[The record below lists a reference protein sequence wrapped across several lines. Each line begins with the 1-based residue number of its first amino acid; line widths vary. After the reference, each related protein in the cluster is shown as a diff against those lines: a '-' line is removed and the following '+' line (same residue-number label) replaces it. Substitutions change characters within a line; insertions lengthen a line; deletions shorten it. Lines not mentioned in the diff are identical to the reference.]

1 MIIIIII
8 IILGSGTSDSKQP
21 ATYGNRQKL
30 FVSKRPKYYELLI
43 IIPLQKPYSRSV
55 FVVVFFFI
63 TMKIVLYT
71 PNETAGRKLGNRGE
85 IPLDK
90 LPPDGRRRT
99 ARDNRPATRRLNDLS
114 CPKAVTDGL
123 VGDWVDGLADR
134 WMNGRLCH
142 YIIALSRP
150 RVCYLYIIILSY

>member
-8 IILGSGTSDSKQP
+8 IILRSETSDSKP
-21 ATYGNRQKL
+21 LVTYENRQKL
-30 FVSKRPKYYELLI
+30 FGSMRPEYYELLI
-43 IIPLQKPYSRSV
+43 IISLQMLYSWSV
-55 FVVVFFFI
+55 FVFVYFFI
-63 TMKIVLYT
+63 TIKIVFYT

-90 LPPDGRRRT
+90 LPPDGRRWT

-123 VGDWVDGLADR
+123 VGDRVDG
-134 WMNGRLCH
+134 
-142 YIIALSRP
+142 
-150 RVCYLYIIILSY
+150 